1 MGYFMYES
9 NREIKGLWRTLL
21 LIAGETA
28 GYLRD
33 LREQKEN
40 LWSVVKRQELYRD
53 VARKIDIIAEEYVTD
68 LIKFNQLD
76 SLIVSEE
83 SGTIRLSES
92 PQYVIALDPLDGS
105 VNYLLGMPWCSVS
118 LALAKLDKE
127 NKMAC
132 LGDVIVGV
140 IASIVDGKLYS
151 FIHGIGCFIG
161 FQKAK
166 VLNPQVKLILGYS
179 NVPEWHYIVDS
190 LRKMQRERLAVRQFG
205 CASLEIIYVG
215 LGIAKVFIDLRAKLR
230 NVDVAAALG
239 FVRELKVPYH
249 SLHTNVDEVPLTR
262 LEKIPSLIV
271 AENEDTLKIVE
282 KLYSNAH
289 RSFKTS

>member
-1 MGYFMYES
+1 M
-9 NREIKGLWRTLL
+9 
-21 LIAGETA
+21 
-28 GYLRD
+28 
-33 LREQKEN
+33 
-40 LWSVVKRQELYRD
+40 
-53 VARKIDIIAEEYVTD
+53 
-68 LIKFNQLD
+68 
-76 SLIVSEE
+76 
-83 SGTIRLSES
+83 
-92 PQYVIALDPLDGS
+92 DPLDGS

-271 AENEDTLKIVE
+271 AENKDTLKIVE
-282 KLYSNAH
+282 KLYLDAH